1 MSYATEGKSPMQ
13 LWSTHQNR
21 HVLAYEDSGK
31 GPVVVL
37 LHAFPLSGEMFAP
50 QRQSFKW
57 CRLLTPDLFGF
68 GGTPA
73 LAADWSMDQI
83 ADTLADWLECVA
95 PEQQVI
101 LGGVSMG
108 GYVALALAR
117 RHPRKLRGLL
127 LIDTR
132 AEPDSPEA
140 QANRAKSIDLVQN
153 SGTAA
158 LVEGMLPK
166 VLGKTTHETRPQ
178 IVQQVRTLGGKQKPE
193 GVVAALKALRDRP
206 DARPTLRN
214 IEVPTLVIVGKED
227 VLTPPDV
234 AEVLATGIPKAE
246 LKVLDGVGHLP
257 NLEDPE
263 LFDSTVRTFAEK
275 LFN

>member
-1 MSYATEGKSPMQ
+1 MQ

-21 HVLAYEDSGK
+21 HVLAYEDSGR

-37 LHAFPLSGEMFAP
+37 LHAFPLSAEMFAH

-57 CRLLTPDLFGF
+57 CRLLTPDLIGF

-73 LAADWSMDQI
+73 LATDWSMDQI

-127 LIDTR
+127 IIDTR

-140 QANRAKSIDLVQN
+140 QANRAKSIELVQT

-178 IVQQVRTLGGKQKPE
+178 IVEQVRTLGSKQKPE
-193 GVVAALKALRDRP
+193 GVIAALKALRDRP
-206 DARPTLRN
+206 DARPSLRD

-257 NLEDPE
+257 NVEDPE
-263 LFDSTVRTFAEK
+263 LFESTVRTFAEK
-275 LFN
+275 LFK